1 MLSDKIPR
9 LTGFAFVACRTGPIF
24 SLFSCE
30 RRQARSRRE
39 ISFDLCGG
47 GGGGGGYGYFLALH
61 HVILFKNKVNRK
73 QPKTGKPQGNSPV
86 KGAAGMLVGSFKLNP
101 QRRPILV
108 WPNVLLTL
116 KETLLNFD
124 YMNRVNKTNI

>member
-1 MLSDKIPR
+1 MSEGKREAGVEFP
-9 LTGFAFVACRTGPIF
+9 LTSVGWGR
-24 SLFSCE
+24 
-30 RRQARSRRE
+30 
-39 ISFDLCGG
+39 
-47 GGGGGGYGYFLALH
+47 GGGYGCFLALH
-61 HVILFKNKVNRK
+61 NVILFKNKVNRK
-73 QPKTGKPQGNSPV
+73 QLKTGKPQGESPM

-116 KETLLNFD
+116 KGTILNFD